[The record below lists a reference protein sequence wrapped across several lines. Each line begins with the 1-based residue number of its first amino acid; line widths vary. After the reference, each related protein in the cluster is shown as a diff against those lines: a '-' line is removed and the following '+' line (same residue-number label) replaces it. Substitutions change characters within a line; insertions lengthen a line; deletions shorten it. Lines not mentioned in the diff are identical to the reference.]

1 MKKRIKLTES
11 FMGSL
16 TGFGSFKNARVKSIS
31 DKRLANAVN
40 EISSQSLGLSGD
52 ASTIVSNIRQFY
64 NNKSYLVGEYDRIDP
79 SDGSVSAALDQYADS
94 IIVIPEFNNLGV
106 PYEIQST
113 SDKSVK
119 AVEELFDYFGLSDKL
134 WSIARYLCKY
144 GDCYLV
150 LTRKGDEVGIY
161 QEFDAMRYSSFLIK
175 NQEVIFD
182 NYHQCFVDYD
192 GNVGDISDE
201 AKRNYYEV
209 MNYDYVKVVHIGLTP
224 MHQNLKQVDLMMQGN
239 EVLSITSNDGSSIL
253 DPILVALR
261 IMRLIEDMVL
271 ISRIDKSKINRI
283 YQIEVGKK
291 AQEPEVKK
299 LINNFRNLISGR
311 ETMNSLSNNATNS
324 STSRILNEV
333 IIPTREGIGSISI
346 QDSSDDFNIG
356 DLKDLKYFANK
367 FYAGIKIPKV
377 YLGYEEEA
385 PTGFNNPLE
394 KLDSR
399 FNRAVKRISLSI
411 EKGLTEVAQVYL
423 EMCKKE
429 YQDEELRVSLY
440 KILTEE
446 EINISD
452 TYDKIITTIG
462 SMVTTAKENDDEID
476 STKAFKN
483 LLEQMIPN
491 FYRALYVD
499 SESESDDTSDS
510 KKYKLIRKSK
520 IRTNKLESLK
530 IKKSQN

>member
-11 FMGSL
+11 FIGSL
-16 TGFGSFKNARVKSIS
+16 TGFGSFKNARVKSLS
-31 DKRLANAVN
+31 DRRLANAVN

-52 ASTIVSNIRQFY
+52 ASVIVSNIRQFY
-64 NNKSYLVGEYDRIDP
+64 NNKSYLVNEYDRIDP

-94 IIVIPEFNNLGV
+94 IIVTPEFNNLST
-106 PYEIQST
+106 PYEISST
-113 SDKSVK
+113 SEKSVE
-119 AVEELFDYFGLSDKL
+119 AVEELFEYFGLSKKL
-134 WSIARYLCKY
+134 WGIARYLCKY

-150 LTRKGDEVGIY
+150 MTRKGDKVDLY
-161 QEFDAMRYSSFLIK
+161 QELDAMRYSSFLIK

-182 NYHQCFVDYD
+182 NYYQCFVDFD
-192 GNVGDISDE
+192 GEVGEVTDK
-201 AKRNYYEV
+201 AKKSYYEV
-209 MNYDYVKVVHIGLTP
+209 MDYDYVKVIHIGLTP
-224 MHQNLKQVDLMMQGN
+224 MHQNVKQVDLLLQGN
-239 EVLSITSNDGSSIL
+239 EMLSITSNDGASIL

-324 STSRILNEV
+324 STARILNEI
-333 IIPTREGIGSISI
+333 IIPTREGIGSVSI

-356 DLKDLKYFANK
+356 DLNDLKYFANK

-377 YLGYEEEA
+377 YLGYEEDA

-394 KLDSR
+394 KLDAR
-399 FNRAVKRISLSI
+399 FNKAVKRIAYVI
-411 EKGLTEVAQVYL
+411 EDGLTEVAQVYM
-423 EMCKKE
+423 EMCKNE
-429 YQDEELRVSLY
+429 YQDEELKVSLF
-440 KILTEE
+440 KTLTDE

-452 TYDKIITTIG
+452 TYEKMITTIG
-462 SMVTTAKENDDEID
+462 SMVTTAKEHDESID
-476 STKAFKN
+476 TTNAFKN

-491 FYRALYVD
+491 FYRAIYVEK
-499 SESESDDTSDS
+499 SENDEDEQLQSNSQ
-510 KKYKLIRKSK
+510 KYKLLRKRK
-520 IRTNKLESLK
+520 IRSNRLEGLK
-530 IKKSQN
+530 IRN

>member
-1 MKKRIKLTES
+1 M
-11 FMGSL
+11 
-16 TGFGSFKNARVKSIS
+16 
-31 DKRLANAVN
+31 
-40 EISSQSLGLSGD
+40 
-52 ASTIVSNIRQFY
+52 
-64 NNKSYLVGEYDRIDP
+64 
-79 SDGSVSAALDQYADS
+79 
-94 IIVIPEFNNLGV
+94 
-106 PYEIQST
+106 
-113 SDKSVK
+113 
-119 AVEELFDYFGLSDKL
+119 
-134 WSIARYLCKY
+134 
-144 GDCYLV
+144 
-150 LTRKGDEVGIY
+150 
-161 QEFDAMRYSSFLIK
+161 
-175 NQEVIFD
+175 
-182 NYHQCFVDYD
+182 
-192 GNVGDISDE
+192 
-201 AKRNYYEV
+201 
-209 MNYDYVKVVHIGLTP
+209 
-224 MHQNLKQVDLMMQGN
+224 
-239 EVLSITSNDGSSIL
+239 
-253 DPILVALR
+253 
-261 IMRLIEDMVL
+261 
-271 ISRIDKSKINRI
+271 
-283 YQIEVGKK
+283 
-291 AQEPEVKK
+291 
-299 LINNFRNLISGR
+299 
-311 ETMNSLSNNATNS
+311 
-324 STSRILNEV
+324 
-333 IIPTREGIGSISI
+333 
-346 QDSSDDFNIG
+346 
-356 DLKDLKYFANK
+356 
-367 FYAGIKIPKV
+367 

-510 KKYKLIRKSK
+510 KKYKLMRKRK